1 MRTYVRMV
9 VCVHLPRFELLV
21 AAGEGSRVGPQ
32 TLRGRP
38 LAVAPLASVKSSA
51 ASGATGV
58 GEVSQAAEANG
69 VRRGMALGEALAR
82 CPELV
87 LLAADPVKVAE
98 RWEAA
103 LQALEAIGAAVEPAR
118 PGLAYFEADGL
129 RALHGTLADTLERGS
144 GRDLRA
150 GADRGGPDAL
160 LCPRVRA
167 RGPLAPAAGARGRSR
182 RPLAGHTAGGAAR
195 LPRADRGAPRAAGP
209 AGRAHARGAH
219 PPRDGGR

>member
-21 AAGEGSRVGPQ
+21 AAGEGSRVGPE

-38 LAVAPLASVKSSA
+38 LAVAPLAGAKSA
-51 ASGATGV
+51 AAGPAGV

-87 LLAADPVKVAE
+87 LLPADPVKVAE
-98 RWEAA
+98 RWEAT

-129 RALHGTLADTLERGS
+129 RALHGSL
-144 GRDLRA
+144 
-150 GADRGGPDAL
+150 
-160 LCPRVRA
+160 
-167 RGPLAPAAGARGRSR
+167 
-182 RPLAGHTAGGAAR
+182 
-195 LPRADRGAPRAAGP
+195 
-209 AGRAHARGAH
+209 
-219 PPRDGGR
+219 